1 MRCVWC
7 VRTHVRRLFSIV
19 EKSEEIEP
27 AGIHVLPIEDIVMDY
42 DEWEAD
48 GREAPL

>member
-1 MRCVWC
+1 
-7 VRTHVRRLFSIV
+7 V